1 MPSGSEAIAPE
12 LIDSLIALG
21 RAGVPGLVRGIETHD
36 DAHRALVR
44 AWPWSALVSP
54 RSSDEIAYLIKGIV
68 LLSQRL
74 EHGIGGSVTPVVPLY
89 RELRVRGAPCL
100 NELSSWILAHRVNEY
115 EPFGTWIPEFVR
127 DHDGYMAW
135 QALCLKQQQVRREAE
150 IARVEEAEAR
160 RASAATAKLAN
171 AVRRGDVLAVKA
183 LLAQGAR
190 PADALPD
197 GGSLQAFAASHA
209 QDRMAEL
216 LREMGVD

>member
-1 MPSGSEAIAPE
+1 MGAQGNAARVDPLVVSCFQPLILAHWLRVGPALRRYLVMPRGSEAIAPE

-135 QALCLKQQQVRREAE
+135 QALCLKQQQVRRE
-150 IARVEEAEAR
+150 
-160 RASAATAKLAN
+160 
-171 AVRRGDVLAVKA
+171 
-183 LLAQGAR
+183 
-190 PADALPD
+190 
-197 GGSLQAFAASHA
+197 
-209 QDRMAEL
+209 
-216 LREMGVD
+216 

>member
-1 MPSGSEAIAPE
+1 MPRGPKVIAPG

-21 RAGVPGLVRGIETHD
+21 RAGVPGLVGGIETPD
-36 DAHRALVR
+36 DAHWALVR
-44 AWPWSALVSP
+44 AWPWPRLVSP
-54 RSSDEIAYLIKGIV
+54 RSSDEIAYLIKGII

-74 EHGIGGSVTPVVPLY
+74 EYGIGGSVTPVVPLY
-89 RELRVRGAPCL
+89 RELVVRGAPCL
-100 NELSSWILAHRVNEY
+100 NELSSWILAQRVNDY

-135 QALCLKQQQVRREAE
+135 QARRLKQQQVRHEAE
-150 IARVEEAEAR
+150 FARVAEAKAR

-183 LLAQGAR
+183 LLEQGAR
-190 PADALPD
+190 PADALRD
-197 GGSLQAFAASHA
+197 GGSLQAFAALHA
-209 QDRMAEL
+209 RHRMLEL